1 MQGYQGGYGLS
12 GGLTIPGHKCTFCD
26 GNTEITVRPD
36 GRNEL
41 DPCLYQEIETYE
53 NVTVH
58 ILQCVRCG
66 HVMVEWERQDNTN
79 DITEV
84 TYE

>member
-1 MQGYQGGYGLS
+1 M
-12 GGLTIPGHKCTFCD
+12 PEHKCTFGD
-26 GNTEITVRPD
+26 GITVRPD

-41 DPCLYQEIETYE
+41 DPCLYQEIEAYE

-84 TYE
+84 TDE

>member
-1 MQGYQGGYGLS
+1 MAS
-12 GGLTIPGHKCTFCD
+12 HKCTFCD
-26 GNTEITVRPD
+26 RNTEITIKPD

-41 DPCLYQEIETYE
+41 DPCLYREIGTYE

-58 ILQCVRCG
+58 ILRCVRCG
-66 HVMVEWERQDNTN
+66 HIEVECERQGNTI

-84 TYE
+84 TEN

>member
-1 MQGYQGGYGLS
+1 MP
-12 GGLTIPGHKCTFCD
+12 THKCSFGD
-26 GNTEITVRPD
+26 GS
-36 GRNEL
+36 EL

-58 ILQCVRCG
+58 ILRCVRCR
-66 HVMVEWERQDNTN
+66 HIEVEWERQDNTI

-84 TYE
+84 TT

>member
-1 MQGYQGGYGLS
+1 M
-12 GGLTIPGHKCTFCD
+12 TGHKCTFGD
-26 GNTEITVRPD
+26 EAQNITVKPD

-58 ILQCVRCG
+58 ILRCVRCG
-66 HVMVEWERQDNTN
+66 HIEVEWERQDNTI

-84 TYE
+84 TE

>member
-1 MQGYQGGYGLS
+1 MKN
-12 GGLTIPGHKCTFCD
+12 HKCTFGD
-26 GNTEITVRPD
+26 QNTDIAVKPD

-41 DPCLYQEIETYE
+41 DPCFYQEIGTYE

-58 ILQCVRCG
+58 ILRCVRCG
-66 HVMVEWERQDNTN
+66 HIEVEWERQDNTI

-84 TYE
+84 TDNGG

>member
-1 MQGYQGGYGLS
+1 MRLRR
-12 GGLTIPGHKCTFCD
+12 PEH
-26 GNTEITVRPD
+26 GNHDQAEITIKPD

-41 DPCLYQEIETYE
+41 DPCLYQEMETYE

-58 ILQCVRCG
+58 ILRCVRCG
-66 HVMVEWERQDNTN
+66 HIEVEWERQDNTI

-84 TYE
+84 TE

>member
-1 MQGYQGGYGLS
+1 MKN
-12 GGLTIPGHKCTFCD
+12 HKCTFGD
-26 GNTEITVRPD
+26 QNTEITVKLD

-58 ILQCVRCG
+58 ILRCVRCG
-66 HVMVEWERQDNTN
+66 HIEVEWERQDNTI
-79 DITEV
+79 DISEV
-84 TYE
+84 TE

>member
-1 MQGYQGGYGLS
+1 M
-12 GGLTIPGHKCTFCD
+12 PGHKCTLGD
-26 GNTEITVRPD
+26 GNTEITIRPD
-36 GRNEL
+36 GRHEL

-66 HVMVEWERQDNTN
+66 NVTVEWERQDNTN
-79 DITEV
+79 DITEEH
-84 TYE
+84 THDAI

>member
-1 MQGYQGGYGLS
+1 MKN
-12 GGLTIPGHKCTFCD
+12 HKCTFGD
-26 GNTEITVRPD
+26 QNTEITVKPD

-41 DPCLYQEIETYE
+41 DPCLYQEIGTYE

-58 ILQCVRCG
+58 ILRCVRCG
-66 HVMVEWERQDNTN
+66 HIEVEWERQDNTI

-84 TYE
+84 TEN

>member
-1 MQGYQGGYGLS
+1 M
-12 GGLTIPGHKCTFCD
+12 PDHKCTFGD
-26 GNTEITVRPD
+26 EAQNITVKPD

-58 ILQCVRCG
+58 VLHCVRCG
-66 HVMVEWERQDNTN
+66 HSEVEWERQDNTIDN
-79 DITEV
+79 SEV
-84 TYE
+84 TE

>member
-1 MQGYQGGYGLS
+1 MKN
-12 GGLTIPGHKCTFCD
+12 HKCTFGD
-26 GNTEITVRPD
+26 GIAVKPD

-41 DPCLYQEIETYE
+41 DPCLYEEIETYE

-58 ILQCVRCG
+58 ILRCG
-66 HVMVEWERQDNTN
+66 HIEVEWERQDNTI

-84 TYE
+84 TDNGS